1 MQIILIISVMI
12 FGKAPFTLNDNKRQR
27 IMTKAKN
34 FLRILILLL
43 IWGALSSNPAL
54 AGKKKKKE
62 LDPCDKT
69 RPLFMPFPSS
79 SGSWNIMD
87 NMQLYE
93 NKDHVKGRGGD
104 FYFGNFYMTMS
115 SREAKVMNVLKTSDG
130 KKDILLIENGGFDDE
145 DVSKGE
151 KWHPGYTCW
160 LRIGK

>member
-1 MQIILIISVMI
+1 
-12 FGKAPFTLNDNKRQR
+12 
-27 IMTKAKN
+27 
-34 FLRILILLL
+34 
-43 IWGALSSNPAL
+43 
-54 AGKKKKKE
+54 
-62 LDPCDKT
+62 
-69 RPLFMPFPSS
+69 
-79 SGSWNIMD
+79 MD